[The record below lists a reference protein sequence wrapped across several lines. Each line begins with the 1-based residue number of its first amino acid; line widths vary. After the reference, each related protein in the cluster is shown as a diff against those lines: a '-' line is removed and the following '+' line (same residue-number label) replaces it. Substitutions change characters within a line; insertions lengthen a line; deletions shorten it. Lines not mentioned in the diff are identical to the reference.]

1 MLGASIKSGGFIASM
16 KQNAGLD
23 VLQAESSFYQHPD
36 ADEDE
41 SAEDDILIIGAIS
54 AACVVIV
61 IVVGLVIMCRNNR
74 GA

>member
-1 MLGASIKSGGFIASM
+1 M
-16 KQNAGLD
+16 KQSGLD

-41 SAEDDILIIGAIS
+41 SAEDSLILIGAIS
-54 AACVVIV
+54 AACVIIV
-61 IVVGLVIMCRNNR
+61 IVVGLVIMCRKNK